1 MMVYHNELSLGL
13 GFNLEPTP
21 EQKEICAKARA
32 AIRPLTPAERRAQR
46 LSGTWGLLDS
56 KSTLTKDDLDRMFKE
71 QGY

>member
-1 MMVYHNELSLGL
+1 MANYDFTLGL
-13 GFNLEPTP
+13 TQELTP
-21 EQKEICAKARA
+21 EQKEIHAKVRA

-56 KSTLTKDDLDRMFKE
+56 KDTLTKADLERMFEE